1 MKEDYFKSVTMI
13 ERLHRLF
20 LEAMKVELERMEV
33 RDINNIQ
40 CLILYNIGQ
49 KQVTVGDFKNRGYYL
64 GSNVTYNLSLTVQ
77 NKYLLQEPGAHDRRT
92 SYVKLSEKDLKLYGK
107 LDKLFTMHAKALA
120 HEGVDAAQLD
130 ELDRMLSN
138 LEGFWKSLL
147 TQRA

>member
-1 MKEDYFKSVTMI
+1 MKENYFKSVAMI

-20 LEAMKVELERMEV
+20 LEVLKVELDRMEI

-40 CLILYNIGQ
+40 CLILYNVGREQI
-49 KQVTVGDFKNRGYYL
+49 TVGDFKNRGYYL
-64 GSNVTYNLSLTVQ
+64 GSNVNYSLNLMVQ

-92 SYVKLSEKDLKLYGK
+92 SCVKLSEKGLKLYGK
-107 LDKLFTMHAKALA
+107 LDKLFTLHAKALA